1 MSTNDLQALFA
12 NLKPKPRDPQPPST
26 IQRSTSSGHQPQN
39 ANAFALNSASP
50 PPFSS
55 LSNDPLFSSLP
66 SGSASASA
74 ATAQSLLSL
83 LNFGA
88 SSSSTGPSV
97 PPPGLNDTRGNGEE
111 MKAESGPPGPESNA
125 PQVSTSDLL
134 AKFISPV
141 QPTARPATHSPA
153 NLEDQGGGGPQSSY
167 QPLRDASQDALLKL
181 LNRATATSTTVPRQG
196 SVERAQPASASEDKG
211 EQKAASAVGSS
222 DLPFRVLPSRN
233 SGISTPSEDPRND
246 NKTAASAQ
254 TQPLFTYTNPF
265 QALQASRSQTPKTN
279 AQNSRTAH
287 ADSPVPSVEPTH
299 EDKFEGEPVR
309 MATPEQVAKRKIL
322 TPRLSATA
330 RPGAGSPEASP
341 AVPVPAQDR
350 SQATPEATP
359 IKSKLSA
366 PEITAATNTQGDS
379 SDANASS
386 RSATGAVSNAVE
398 PQAEV
403 GDEWEDAEDAEDSPE
418 KEEPSERIVPVY
430 NFPIKPFVSITLQ
443 LDAKSDTGIRDD
455 GVMEISRL
463 KRDFDQL
470 DRSLASATSKYI
482 SYALVKS
489 GMRIIRQDDG
499 KDRQVFKHAN
509 DRVFNVSFCSALDSD
524 DQAILGTGVSG
535 AVYYATLAKDSN
547 DLFDNNE
554 LDSES
559 LIFPPYPPADENT
572 AGGVLKTRAKRSSR
586 HPEFFAIGRGKAI
599 HLVWP
604 ATALSSRYGIT
615 QDNRRVNVGTFFQD
629 RSLQISTG
637 KAGKDFTFSEDDSL
651 IVSLDKTG
659 RLRFWDIRKLID
671 ESNAT
676 GVRANMTVDMPL
688 LSLSTA
694 SPAEKSWPTSVLF
707 VDKARP
713 YTRGGP
719 LRYVLVGLRQNHTL
733 QLWDIA
739 LGKAVQELNFPHE
752 NETDG
757 ICSVAYHPN
766 SSIIVIGH
774 PTRNSIFFVHLSAP
788 RYTLSASLSQ
798 AAFIN
803 RIAMKDPELPK
814 PESTACMSGIREISF
829 ASKGQLRS
837 VELLPINRPLEA
849 QKALD
854 EKTPL
859 FELYAVHSNGVTC
872 LNITKEDLGW
882 DSNSKVMHGIDAN
895 KNGFVN
901 LKELRLGSV
910 IEEAPRSKSPTE
922 DVPPAAPKPPSK
934 KKSSK
939 KGLVSAEREV
949 AQPEQPEPVAA
960 APIQPLTNGS
970 VAVEPTNGETPAAPK
985 ESKKNK
991 KKAAA
996 AATHDQNAAGKTTP
1010 RNASPIK
1017 NPQPIVDAPVSKD
1030 AGLAEK
1036 PDLNP
1041 PPNAATTTDSDTA
1054 SKAEAVTVG
1063 ISGDWLDKELKKVER
1078 GVSNE
1083 FRKELSTLYQS
1094 IQNDRLVQDAAASTR
1109 QEALLRLV
1117 STTLTT
1123 NVEKSL
1129 SRILATQVQQAVI
1142 PALTGIT
1149 VQAVHNQLGD
1159 ALAKSLH
1166 SLVPHEL
1173 NVQLPIAINNALQS
1187 PQVTRLIADTIS
1199 QKITKHTEAQISEVL
1214 QRKLVPVFSDLAL
1227 SAAQKAA
1234 AEVEAKRQVEIQQ
1247 YETQRRQDTARMEK
1261 LSQALQSMAQT
1272 LQQMSDTQ
1280 VAFQTQILKD
1290 RRQLALLE
1298 ADSPASATQQVST
1311 ARLTPSQSHST
1322 VPTPQKP
1329 KSQEQLELDEI
1340 AQLMDA
1346 GRYEEGSIRWL
1357 QSSQPIELFD
1367 QLFIH
1372 YTPEYLATDVSPLI
1386 AFSIAVTLGNS
1397 LNSNTARRL
1406 EWIAAAFNAVDL
1418 LDPEIADLAQHAP
1431 QLLSSLIQKIEGL
1444 YMTIAERDPRD
1455 PALRIMPAVSR
1466 RAKDMMASLVGPSS
1480 YGRPAQ
1486 PLIF

>member
-12 NLKPKPRDPQPPST
+12 NLKPKPRDPQAPST
-26 IQRSTSSGHQPQN
+26 LQRSTSSGNQPQN
-39 ANAFALNSASP
+39 ANAFALNAASP

-83 LNFGA
+83 LNFGGT
-88 SSSSTGPSV
+88 SSSSGGPSV
-97 PPPGLNDTRGNGEE
+97 PPSALNDVRGNGEE
-111 MKAESGPPGPESNA
+111 TKAESSAPAPGSNP

-153 NLEDQGGGGPQSSY
+153 NLEDQGGGGGSQSSY
-167 QPLRDASQDALLKL
+167 PPLRDASQDALLKL
-181 LNRATATSTTVPRQG
+181 LNRATSTSSTTLPRQG
-196 SVERAQPASASEDKG
+196 SVERAHPVSTNEDKG
-211 EQKAASAVGSS
+211 EQKAGST
-222 DLPFRVLPSRN
+222 DIPFRVLPSRN

-246 NKTAASAQ
+246 TKTAASGQ
-254 TQPLFTYTNPF
+254 PQPLFTYTNPF
-265 QALQASRSQTPKTN
+265 QALQASRSQTPKTS
-279 AQNSRTAH
+279 AQTSRPVH
-287 ADSPVPSVEPTH
+287 ADSPLPSVEPAN
-299 EDKFEGEPVR
+299 EESFEAEPAR

-330 RPGAGSPEASP
+330 RPGAVSPETSP
-341 AVPVPAQDR
+341 SVPVTTQER
-350 SQATPEATP
+350 SQATPDP
-359 IKSKLSA
+359 NPVKSPLFV

-386 RSATGAVSNAVE
+386 QSATRVLNHSVE

-403 GDEWEDAEDAEDSPE
+403 GDEWEDAEDVEGSPE

-443 LDAKSDTGIRDD
+443 LDAKSDVSIRED

-482 SYALVKS
+482 AYALVKS

-547 DLFDNNE
+547 DLFEKNE

-615 QDNRRVNVGTFFQD
+615 SENRRVNVGTLFQD

-676 GVRANMTVDMPL
+676 GVRASMTVDMPL

-766 SSIIVIGH
+766 SSIIVVGH

-882 DSNSKVMHGIDAN
+882 DSNSKVVHGIDAN
-895 KNGFVN
+895 KNGFVT

-949 AQPEQPEPVAA
+949 SQPEQPEPVTVTPA
-960 APIQPLTNGS
+960 QQLTNGS
-970 VAVEPTNGETPAAPK
+970 ATVEPTNGEAPAAPK
-985 ESKKNK
+985 ESKKSK

-996 AATHDQNAAGKTTP
+996 AAAGDQNLPGKTTP
-1010 RNASPIK
+1010 RTASPIK
-1017 NPQPIVDAPVSKD
+1017 NPQPSVDPPATRD
-1030 AGLAEK
+1030 AGLAE
-1036 PDLNP
+1036 NN
-1041 PPNAATTTDSDTA
+1041 PPNAATATESDTTN
-1054 SKAEAVTVG
+1054 KAEAVTVG
-1063 ISGDWLDKELKKVER
+1063 ISGDWLDKELKKIER

-1159 ALAKSLH
+1159 ALAKALH

-1173 NVQLPIAINNALQS
+1173 NAQLPIAINNAVQS
-1187 PQVTRLIADTIS
+1187 PQVTRLIADTIT
-1199 QKITKHTEAQISEVL
+1199 QKITKHTEAQISETI
-1214 QRKLVPVFSDLAL
+1214 QRKVVPLFSDLAL
-1227 SAAQKAA
+1227 AAAQKAA
-1234 AEVEAKRQVEIQQ
+1234 AEVEAQRQVEIQQ
-1247 YETQRRQDTARMEK
+1247 YEAQRRQDTARMEK

-1280 VAFQTQILKD
+1280 VAFQSQILKD

-1298 ADSPASATQQVST
+1298 ADSPASAQEQVST
-1311 ARLTPSQSHST
+1311 ARLTPSQPHSN
-1322 VPTPQKP
+1322 VPTPQKQKP
-1329 KSQEQLELDEI
+1329 KSQEQVELDEI

-1357 QSSQPIELFD
+1357 QSTQPIELFD
-1367 QLFIH
+1367 KLFIH

-1397 LNSNTARRL
+1397 LGNNTARRL

-1418 LDPEIADLAQHAP
+1418 L
-1431 QLLSSLIQKIEGL
+1431 
-1444 YMTIAERDPRD
+1444 
-1455 PALRIMPAVSR
+1455 VS
-1466 RAKDMMASLVGPSS
+1466 
-1480 YGRPAQ
+1480 
-1486 PLIF
+1486 

>member
-1 MSTNDLQALFA
+1 M
-12 NLKPKPRDPQPPST
+12 PPT
-26 IQRSTSSGHQPQN
+26 
-39 ANAFALNSASP
+39 
-50 PPFSS
+50 
-55 LSNDPLFSSLP
+55 
-66 SGSASASA
+66 GS
-74 ATAQSLLSL
+74 
-83 LNFGA
+83 
-88 SSSSTGPSV
+88 
-97 PPPGLNDTRGNGEE
+97 NDTRGNGEE
-111 MKAESGPPGPESNA
+111 MKAESGTPATANNPPP
-125 PQVSTSDLL
+125 VSTSDLL
-134 AKFISPV
+134 AKFISPG
-141 QPTARPATHSPA
+141 PPAARPATHSPA
-153 NLEDQGGGGPQSSY
+153 NLEDQGGGGAPSGY

-181 LNRATATSTTVPRQG
+181 LNRAAATSTTLPRQG
-196 SVERAQPASASEDKG
+196 SVERAPPPSTNEEKG
-211 EQKAASAVGSS
+211 EPRLGGAATAGSQ
-222 DLPFRVLPSRN
+222 DIPFRVLASRN
-233 SGISTPSEDPRND
+233 SGISTPSEDPRID
-246 NKTAASAQ
+246 SKTSTPAQ
-254 TQPLFTYTNPF
+254 PIFTYTNPF
-265 QALQASRSQTPKTN
+265 QALQASRSQPGKTN
-279 AQNSRTAH
+279 AQPSRPAH
-287 ADSPVPSVEPTH
+287 PDLPLPSVEANN
-299 EDKFEGEPVR
+299 DDAFEGEPAR
-309 MATPEQVAKRKIL
+309 MATPEQVAKRRIL

-330 RPGAGSPEASP
+330 RTGADSPDAS
-341 AVPVPAQDR
+341 ASTPVPDQKR
-350 SQATPEATP
+350 SQVSPDPTTVKAG
-359 IKSKLSA
+359 LSA
-366 PEITAATNTQGDS
+366 PEILAGPNTLGDS

-386 RSATGAVSNAVE
+386 HSAIGVSNNAVE
-398 PQAEV
+398 PQAEG
-403 GDEWEDAEDAEDSPE
+403 GDEWEDAEDAEESPTQ
-418 KEEPSERIVPVY
+418 EPSERVVPVY

-443 LDAKSDTGIRDD
+443 LDAKSEAGIRGD

-482 SYALVKS
+482 SYALIKS

-499 KDRQVFKHAN
+499 KDRQVFKHSN
-509 DRVFNVSFCSALDSD
+509 DRIFNVAFCSALDSD

-535 AVYYATLAKDSN
+535 SVYYATLAKDSN
-547 DLFDNNE
+547 DLFEKNE

-559 LIFPPYPPADENT
+559 LVFPPYPPADENT

-604 ATALSSRYGIT
+604 ATALSSRYGIS

-671 ESNAT
+671 ESNST
-676 GVRANMTVDMPL
+676 GVRANMIVDMPL

-713 YTRGGP
+713 YLRGGP

-757 ICSVAYHPN
+757 ICSVSYHPN

-798 AAFIN
+798 AAFIS

-814 PESTACMSGIREISF
+814 PESTACMSGFREISF

-837 VELLPINRPLEA
+837 VELLPISRPIEA

-882 DSNSKVMHGIDAN
+882 DSNSKVVLGIDAS
-895 KNGFVN
+895 KNGYIN

-910 IEEAPRSKSPTE
+910 IEEAPRSKSPVE
-922 DVPPAAPKPPSK
+922 DVPPTTKPASK
-934 KKSSK
+934 KKSAK
-939 KGLVSAEREV
+939 KGLVGADRDIS
-949 AQPEQPEPVAA
+949 QPDQSEAVK
-960 APIQPLTNGS
+960 APLAPPLTNGS
-970 VAVEPTNGETPAAPK
+970 AAVEATNGEAPAAPK
-985 ESKKNK
+985 ESKKSK

-996 AATHDQNAAGKTTP
+996 ALEQTLPGKSTP
-1010 RNASPIK
+1010 RTASPIK
-1017 NPQPIVDAPVSKD
+1017 NTPAAADPSAGKD
-1030 AGLAEK
+1030 ASLDEK
-1036 PDLNP
+1036 PDINP
-1041 PPNAATTTDSDTA
+1041 PTVAAAADPEPA

-1083 FRKELSTLYQS
+1083 FRKELSTLYQG

-1129 SRILATQVQQAVI
+1129 SRILATQVQQSVV
-1142 PALTGIT
+1142 PAITGIT
-1149 VQAVHNQLGD
+1149 VQAVGNQVGD
-1159 ALAKSLH
+1159 AVAKALH
-1166 SLVPHEL
+1166 SLVPREL
-1173 NVQLPIAINNALQS
+1173 NVQLPIAINSAVQS

-1199 QKITKHTEAQISEVL
+1199 QKIVKHTEASISEIL
-1214 QRKLVPVFSDLAL
+1214 QRKIVPLFTELAL
-1227 SAAQKAA
+1227 SASEQAV
-1234 AEVEAKRQVEIQQ
+1234 AEVEAKRQVEVQQ
-1247 YETQRRQDTARMEK
+1247 YENQRRQDTARMEK
-1261 LSQALQSMAQT
+1261 LSSALQSMAQT

-1280 VAFQTQILKD
+1280 VAFQSQILKD

-1298 ADSPASATQQVST
+1298 ANSPASGSQQVST
-1311 ARLTPSQSHST
+1311 AKLTPPPSHAFAS
-1322 VPTPQKP
+1322 TPQKP
-1329 KSQEQLELDEI
+1329 KSPEQVELDDI

-1357 QSSQPIELFD
+1357 QSTQPIDLFD
-1367 QLFIH
+1367 KLFIH

-1397 LNSNTARRL
+1397 LNINTARRL
-1406 EWIAAAFNAVDL
+1406 EWIAAAFNAVNL
-1418 LDPEIADLAQHAP
+1418 LVRWSH
-1431 QLLSSLIQKIEGL
+1431 SSIQVFILTTMFLG
-1444 YMTIAERDPRD
+1444 
-1455 PALRIMPAVSR
+1455 SR
-1466 RAKDMMASLVGPSS
+1466 NSRSCSTCSSASELTDSED
-1480 YGRPAQ
+1480 
-1486 PLIF
+1486 